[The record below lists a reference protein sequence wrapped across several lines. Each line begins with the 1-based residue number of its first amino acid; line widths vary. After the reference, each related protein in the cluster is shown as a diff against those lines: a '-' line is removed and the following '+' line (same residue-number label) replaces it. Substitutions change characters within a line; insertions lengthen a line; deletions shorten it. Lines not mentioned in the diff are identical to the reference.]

1 MPFFD
6 AVALPSIS
14 PSESNSTIVLNCF
27 EDNAPLGKS
36 GFEKVVLWSNSF
48 ILISLYPLLELYQ
61 YHLIQQ

>member
-1 MPFFD
+1 MLFFD

-36 GFEKVVLWSNSF
+36 GLEKVVLWSNSL
-48 ILISLYPLLELYQ
+48 IDISLYPPLEQYQ
-61 YHLIQQ
+61 FHLIPL